1 MSNPQADTI
10 SEALRIS
17 ESRYRRLFETALDGI
32 LLLNAETAQIEDVNP
47 YLIDMLGY
55 SHAEFLGKKLWE
67 VGPFIDMMESKE
79 MFAELQEKGHVR
91 YEDLPLKTKA
101 GALIAVEFV
110 SNSYD
115 CEGIKVIQSNI
126 RNITERKVAEA
137 KTHRH
142 MQLYAALSQCNKA
155 IVYSTNEESLFLQ
168 VCHAAVT
175 FGGMKMAW
183 IGMVDQATLR
193 VRPVA
198 SFGEG
203 AEKLQERDVSIDP
216 DSPLGRGPIGTAI
229 SQAQPF
235 WCQDFMND
243 PLTEPWHERGKKAD
257 WAASASLPL
266 HRDGRVIGVF
276 VLYAGVVNAFDQPAC
291 DLLVDIATDISFA
304 LGNFSLKAARKWAEQ
319 ELRIAAIAFE
329 AQEGIIVTDANKV
342 ILRVN
347 QSFSRLT
354 GYSADEAIGQT
365 LAMIKSGRH
374 DQAFY
379 HLMWQTLN
387 RYHCWHGEIWN
398 RHENGDVHPDW
409 VTITAVTNAEGKITH
424 YVGAYSDLSQHKS
437 DLSQHKKD
445 KAAIHSLAFY
455 DPLTNLPNRRLLMD
469 RLQHTLIASTR
480 HSNYVALLFMDLDN
494 FKTLNDTKGHNIGDL
509 LLIDTAS
516 RLLTCVREG
525 DTVARLGGDE
535 FVIILEELS
544 EEAALAATQAGDIC
558 NKMLNTINQP
568 YSLKNYSHHC
578 SASIGV
584 TLFYNHD
591 LTADELLKRADSAM
605 YQAKS
610 AGRNTVCFYDQAIQ
624 AALEAYTTLEI
635 DLRRALAEQQFKLH
649 YQMQVD
655 NNGGIFG
662 AEVLIRWQHPEK
674 GIISPIA
681 FIPLAEDTGLI
692 LLIGHWVLQT
702 ACLQLKAW
710 ESNLSTRHLVLAV
723 NVSAK
728 QFHQHDFVEQVLTV
742 LQQTGADPTNLKLE
756 LTESML
762 VKNIEAIIT
771 KMNILKS
778 KGVKFSLDDFGTGFS
793 SLSYLKRL
801 PLDQLKIDQ
810 SFVSGVL
817 DNPSDAAIVRTVIAL
832 GQSFDL
838 AVIAEGVETEAQ
850 RNFLAVYGCNYYQGY
865 LFGKPVPLA
874 EFELLLAQC

>member
-1 MSNPQADTI
+1 MSNPPADAI
-10 SEALRIS
+10 GEALRIS

-55 SHAEFLGKKLWE
+55 SHEEFLGKKLWE

-115 CEGIKVIQSNI
+115 CEGIKVIQCNI

-155 IVYSTNEESLFLQ
+155 IVYSSSEESLFLQ

-203 AEKLQERDVSIDP
+203 AENLQERDVSIDP

-229 SQAQPF
+229 RQAQPV

-257 WAASASLPL
+257 LAASASLPL

-291 DLLVDIATDISFA
+291 DLLTEMASDISFA
-304 LGNFSLKAARKWAEQ
+304 LGNFSLETARKWAEQ

-347 QSFSRLT
+347 KSFSSLT
-354 GYSADEAIGQT
+354 GYSTDEAIGQT
-365 LAMIKSGRH
+365 FALIKSGRQ
-374 DQAFY
+374 DQSFY
-379 HLMWQTLN
+379 KQMWEALS
-387 RYHCWHGEIWN
+387 RDHYWHGEIWN
-398 RHENGDVHPDW
+398 RRKNGDVHPDW
-409 VTITAVTNAEGKITH
+409 LTITAVTDAKGQITH
-424 YVGAYSDLSQHKS
+424 YVGAYSDLSQHK
-437 DLSQHKKD
+437 KD
-445 KAAIHSLAFY
+445 EAAIHSLAFY
-455 DPLTNLPNRRLLMD
+455 DPLTNLPNRRLLLD

-480 HSNYVALLFMDLDN
+480 HRNYVALLFMDLDN

-509 LLIDTAS
+509 LLIDAAN
-516 RLLTCVREG
+516 RLLSCVREG

-544 EEAALAATQAGDIC
+544 EEAALAAAQSEEIC
-558 NKMLNTINQP
+558 NKMLNAISLP
-568 YSLKNYSHHC
+568 YSLQNYSHHC

-584 TLFYNHD
+584 ILFHNHD
-591 LTADELLKRADSAM
+591 LTADELLKRADAAM
-605 YQAKS
+605 YQAKK
-610 AGRNTVCFYDQAIQ
+610 AGRNTVRFYDPAIQ
-624 AALEAYTTLEI
+624 AALETYTALEI
-635 DLRRALAEQQFKLH
+635 DLRRALTEQQFKLY

-655 NNGGIFG
+655 NNACIFG

-692 LLIGHWVLQT
+692 LPIGHWVLQT

-710 ESNLSTRHLVLAV
+710 ESNLSTRHLILAV

-728 QFHQHDFVEQVLTV
+728 QFHQHDFVEQVLSV
-742 LQQTGADPTNLKLE
+742 LQQTGADPANLKLE

-762 VKNIEAIIT
+762 VENVEAIIT

-832 GQSFDL
+832 GQSFGL

-865 LFGKPVPLA
+865 FFGKPVPLT
-874 EFELLLAQC
+874 EFELLFA

>member
-1 MSNPQADTI
+1 MSNPTADANV
-10 SEALRIS
+10 EALRIS
-17 ESRYRRLFETALDGI
+17 ESRYRRLFETAQDGI

-55 SHAEFLGKKLWE
+55 SHTEFLGKKLWE
-67 VGPFIDMMESKE
+67 VGPFVDRMESKE
-79 MFAELQEKGHVR
+79 MFVELQEKGHVR
-91 YEDLPLKTKA
+91 YEDLPLKSKS
-101 GALIAVEFV
+101 GALIEVEFV

-115 CEGIKVIQSNI
+115 CEGIKVIQCNI
-126 RNITERKVAEA
+126 RNITDRKIAEA
-137 KTHRH
+137 KLHRH

-155 IVYSTNEESLFLQ
+155 IVYSTSEEGLFQQ

-183 IGMVDQATLR
+183 IGMVDQAKLR

-203 AEKLQERDVSIDP
+203 AENLQEREVSIDP
-216 DSPLGRGPIGTAI
+216 DNPLGRGPIGTAI
-229 SQAQPF
+229 RQAQPF

-243 PLTEPWHERGKKAD
+243 PLTEPWHERGKKSG

-276 VLYAGVVNAFDQPAC
+276 VLYAGLVNAFDKPAC
-291 DLLVDIATDISFA
+291 DLLIEMASDISFA
-304 LGNFSLKAARKWAEQ
+304 LGNFSLEAARKWAEQ
-319 ELRIAAIAFE
+319 ELRIADTAFE

-347 QSFSRLT
+347 KSFSSLT
-354 GYSADEAIGQT
+354 GYSTDEVIGQT
-365 LAMIKSGRH
+365 FSLFKSGRQ
-374 DQAFY
+374 DQSFY
-379 HLMWQTLN
+379 EQMWEALSRN
-387 RYHCWHGEIWN
+387 NYWHGEIWN
-398 RHENGDVHPDW
+398 RRKNGDVHPDW
-409 VTITAVTNAEGKITH
+409 LTITAVTDNKGQITH
-424 YVGAYSDLSQHKS
+424 YVGAYSDLSQHK
-437 DLSQHKKD
+437 KD
-445 KAAIHSLAFY
+445 EAEIHSLAFY
-455 DPLTNLPNRRLLMD
+455 DSLTKLPNRRLLMD
-469 RLQHTLIASTR
+469 RLQHTLIGSTR
-480 HSNYVALLFMDLDN
+480 HRNYVALLFMDLDN
-494 FKTLNDTKGHNIGDL
+494 FKNLNDTKGHNIGDL
-509 LLIDTAS
+509 LLIDVAS
-516 RLLTCVREG
+516 RLLSCVREG
-525 DTVARLGGDE
+525 DTAARLGGDE

-544 EEAALAATQAGDIC
+544 EEAALAATQAEDIC
-558 NKMLNTINQP
+558 KKILNAISLP
-568 YSLKNYSHHC
+568 YSLQNYSYKC

-584 TLFYNHD
+584 ILFNNDD
-591 LTADELLKRADSAM
+591 LTVDDLLKRADAAM
-605 YQAKS
+605 YQAKN
-610 AGRNTVCFYDQAIQ
+610 AGRNTVRFYDPYIQ
-624 AALEAYTTLEI
+624 AALETYTALEI
-635 DLRRALAEQQFKLH
+635 DLRRALTEQQFKLY

-655 NNGGIFG
+655 NNACIFG

-674 GIISPIA
+674 GIIPPIE

-692 LLIGHWVLQT
+692 LPIGHWVLQT

-710 ESNLSTRHLVLAV
+710 GSNLSTRHLVLAV

-728 QFHQHDFVEQVLTV
+728 QFHQHDFVEQVLSV
-742 LQQTGADPTNLKLE
+742 LQQTGADPSNLKLE

-762 VKNIEAIIT
+762 VENVEALIT
-771 KMNILKS
+771 KMDSLKS

-817 DNPSDAAIVRTVIAL
+817 DHPSDAAIVRTVIEL
-832 GQSFDL
+832 GQSFGL

-850 RNFLAVYGCNYYQGY
+850 RNVLALYGCNYYQGY

>member
-1 MSNPQADTI
+1 MSNPPTDTI

-17 ESRYRRLFETALDGI
+17 ESRYRRLFETALDGV

-115 CEGIKVIQSNI
+115 CEGIKVIQCNI

-142 MQLYAALSQCNKA
+142 MQLYDALSQCNKA

-183 IGMVDQATLR
+183 IGIVDQATLR

-203 AEKLQERDVSIDP
+203 AENLQERDVSIDP
-216 DSPLGRGPIGTAI
+216 DNPLGRGPIGTAI
-229 SQAQPF
+229 RQAQPF

-257 WAASASLPL
+257 LAASASLPL

-276 VLYAGVVNAFDQPAC
+276 VLYAGVVNAFDQSAC
-291 DLLVDIATDISFA
+291 DLLIEMASDISFA
-304 LGNFSLKAARKWAEQ
+304 LGNFSLEAARKWAEQ

-347 QSFSRLT
+347 KSFSNLT
-354 GYSADEAIGQT
+354 GYSTDDVIGQT
-365 LAMIKSGRH
+365 FALIKSGRQ
-374 DQAFY
+374 DQSFY
-379 HLMWQTLN
+379 KQMWEALS
-387 RYHCWHGEIWN
+387 RDHYWHGEIWN
-398 RHENGDVHPDW
+398 RRKNGDVHPDW
-409 VTITAVTNAEGKITH
+409 LTITAVTDAKGQVTH
-424 YVGAYSDLSQHKS
+424 YVGAYSDLSQHK
-437 DLSQHKKD
+437 KD
-445 KAAIHSLAFY
+445 EAAIHSLAFY
-455 DPLTNLPNRRLLMD
+455 DPLTKLPNRRLLLD

-480 HSNYVALLFMDLDN
+480 RRNYVALLFIDLDN
-494 FKTLNDTKGHNIGDL
+494 FKTLNDTKGHSIGDL
-509 LLIDTAS
+509 LLIDAAN
-516 RLLTCVREG
+516 RLLSCVREG

-544 EEAALAATQAGDIC
+544 EEAALAAAQAEDIC
-558 NKMLNTINQP
+558 NKMLNAISLP
-568 YSLKNYSHHC
+568 YSLQNYSHHC

-591 LTADELLKRADSAM
+591 LAADELLKRADSAM

-610 AGRNTVCFYDQAIQ
+610 AGRNTVCFYDSAIQ
-624 AALEAYTTLEI
+624 AALEAYTAMEI
-635 DLRRALAEQQFKLH
+635 DLRRALVKQQFKLH

-655 NNGGIFG
+655 NNGRILG

-692 LLIGHWVLQT
+692 LPIGHWVLQT

-728 QFHQHDFVEQVLTV
+728 QFHQHDFVEQVLSV
-742 LQQTGADPTNLKLE
+742 LQQTGADPANLKLE

-762 VKNIEAIIT
+762 VENVDAIIT

-832 GQSFDL
+832 GQSFGL

-865 LFGKPVPLA
+865 LFGKPVPLT
-874 EFELLLAQC
+874 EFELLFAQR

>member
-1 MSNPQADTI
+1 MSNPPADTNV
-10 SEALRIS
+10 EALRIS

-55 SHAEFLGKKLWE
+55 SHTEFLGKKLWE
-67 VGPFIDMMESKE
+67 VGPFVDVMESKE
-79 MFAELQEKGHVR
+79 MFVELQEKGHVR
-91 YEDLPLKTKA
+91 YEDLPLKSKS

-115 CEGIKVIQSNI
+115 CEGIKVIQCNI

-137 KTHRH
+137 KAHRH

-155 IVYSTNEESLFLQ
+155 IVYSTSEEALFQQ

-203 AEKLQERDVSIDP
+203 AENLHELDVSIDP
-216 DSPLGRGPIGTAI
+216 GSPFGHGPIATAI
-229 SQAQPF
+229 RQVQPF
-235 WCQDFMND
+235 WCQDFMGD
-243 PLTEPWHERGKKAD
+243 PLTEPWRERGKKAE

-266 HRDGRVIGVF
+266 HRDGRIIGIF

-291 DLLVDIATDISFA
+291 DLLIEMASGISFA
-304 LGNFSLKAARKWAEQ
+304 LGNFSLEAARKWAEQ
-319 ELRIAAIAFE
+319 ELRIAATAFE

-347 QSFSRLT
+347 KSFSSLT
-354 GYSADEAIGQT
+354 GYSTDEVIGQT
-365 LAMIKSGRH
+365 FALIKSEKQ
-374 DQAFY
+374 DQTFY
-379 HLMWQTLN
+379 NQIREALN
-387 RYHCWHGEIWN
+387 RDHYWHGEIWN
-398 RHENGDVHPDW
+398 RRKNGDVHPDW
-409 VTITAVTNAEGKITH
+409 LTITAVTNAKGKITH
-424 YVGAYSDLSQHKS
+424 YVGTFSDLSKR
-437 DLSQHKKD
+437 KKD
-445 KAAIHSLAFY
+445 EAAIHSLAFY
-455 DPLTNLPNRRLLMD
+455 DPLTNLPNRRLLLD
-469 RLQHTLIASTR
+469 RLEHTLIVSTR
-480 HSNYVALLFMDLDN
+480 HRNYVALLFMDLDN
-494 FKTLNDTKGHNIGDL
+494 FKTLNDTKGLNIGDL
-509 LLIDTAS
+509 LLIDVAS
-516 RLLTCVREG
+516 RLLSCVREG

-544 EEAALAATQAGDIC
+544 EEAALAATQAEDIC
-558 NKMLNTINQP
+558 YKMLNAISLP
-568 YSLKNYSHHC
+568 YLLQNYSHHS

-584 TLFYNHD
+584 ILFNNHD
-591 LTADELLKRADSAM
+591 LTSDDLLKRADTAM
-605 YQAKS
+605 YQAKN
-610 AGRNTVCFYDQAIQ
+610 AGRNSVCFYDPSIQ
-624 AALEAYTTLEI
+624 AALEKYTALQI
-635 DLRRALAEQQFKLH
+635 DLRRALTEQQFKLY

-655 NNGGIFG
+655 NNACIIG

-674 GIISPIA
+674 GIIFPIA
-681 FIPLAEDTGLI
+681 FIPLSEETDLI
-692 LLIGHWVLQT
+692 LAIGHWVLQT

-710 ESNLSTRHLVLAV
+710 ESNLSTRHVVLAV

-728 QFHQHDFVEQVLTV
+728 QFHQHDFVEQVLSI
-742 LQQTGADPTNLKLE
+742 LQQTGVDPSNLKLE
-756 LTESML
+756 LTESIL
-762 VKNIEAIIT
+762 VENLEAIIT
-771 KMNILKS
+771 KMNMLKS

-810 SFVSGVL
+810 SFVSGEL
-817 DNPSDAAIVRTVIAL
+817 DNPSDAAIVRTVIGL
-832 GQSFDL
+832 GQSLGL
-838 AVIAEGVETEAQ
+838 AVIAEGVETEVQ
-850 RNFLAVYGCNYYQGY
+850 RNFLEVNGCNYYQGY

-874 EFELLLAQC
+874 DFELLLAQC